1 MSAIP
6 GIIAALEVSTSNA
19 VADVLILVGAAEVV
33 TFSVIDIIIVIFR
46 HTFSLSV
53 EMIVQF
59 NLYNKIVITIS
70 DEERTGYNKITF
82 LNVFVVEIL

>member
-1 MSAIP
+1 LSAIP